1 MFKLTDKQTPS
12 VHFEDEAMQAAYEHG
27 LKQGVARAD
36 IKHAALDLVG
46 AVCALFVSGLAVY
59 KIHKINQ
66 ELNELSHEAQFKKLL
81 EENLED

>member
-59 KIHKINQ
+59 KIHKVNQ
-66 ELNELSHEAQFKKLL
+66 ELNELSSEAQFQRLL
-81 EENLED
+81 EEDVEE

>member
-1 MFKLTDKQTPS
+1 
-12 VHFEDEAMQAAYEHG
+12 MQAAYEHG

-59 KIHKINQ
+59 KIHKVNVELQ
-66 ELNELSHEAQFKKLL
+66 ELNSEEQFKRLV
-81 EENLED
+81 EEEYGND

>member
-36 IKHAALDLVG
+36 IKHAALDIVG
-46 AVCALFVSGLAVY
+46 AICALFVSGVAVY
-59 KIHKINQ
+59 KIHKVNQ
-66 ELNELSHEAQFKKLL
+66 ELNELSSEAQFQKLL
-81 EENLED
+81 EENMED

>member
-36 IKHAALDLVG
+36 IKHATLDIVG
-46 AVCALFVSGLAVY
+46 AICALFVSGVAVY
-59 KIHKINQ
+59 KIHKVNQ
-66 ELNELSHEAQFKKLL
+66 ELNELSSEAQFQRLL
-81 EENLED
+81 EEDVED